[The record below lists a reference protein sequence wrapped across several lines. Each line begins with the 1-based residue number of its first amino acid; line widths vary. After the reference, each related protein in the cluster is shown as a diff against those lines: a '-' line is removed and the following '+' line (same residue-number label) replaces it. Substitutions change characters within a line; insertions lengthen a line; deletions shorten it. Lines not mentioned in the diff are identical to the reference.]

1 MEKKPFDA
9 LVRASEIA
17 QAIPKGVLFTT
28 TAAGQVNTMVIGWG
42 HVGFVWNK
50 PAFVAYIRTSRHSH
64 ELVEQSGEFTV
75 NIPRG
80 AMRKDIFAMAGRQ
93 SGRNVDK
100 VAELGLTL
108 VDAEAI
114 DTPAIAEC
122 PITLEC
128 KVVYKQLLDGPL
140 PDDVAARF
148 YPADV
153 IDIDAGG
160 VYVVD
165 EGQGA
170 QQVGGVDVRGCDGRF
185 EDNPS

>member
-28 TAAGQVNTMVIGWG
+28 KAAGQVNTMVIGWG

-108 VDAEAI
+108 VDAEVVG
-114 DTPAIAEC
+114 TPAVLEC

-153 IDIDAGG
+153 TDIDAGG
-160 VYVVD
+160 NCYRHVMYVGEIVAAY
-165 EGQGA
+165 EI
-170 QQVGGVDVRGCDGRF
+170 
-185 EDNPS
+185 EE